1 MEIVKPIICY
11 NLRDPKGNKLE
22 LRYGR
27 LLNDDGSIL
36 QGTIAQRWSFV
47 GKRIPMPVRSH
58 TWFQGLSSTEML
70 EWLRREGWCLE
81 SRVVI
86 GTGSAT
92 IYKLPDK
99 ANEETTSLGGYREA
113 YEKRFKDAIK
123 FIAVNGTDVW
133 AVRVYQ
139 YAHDCDVLEA
149 RKAVREII
157 SLDNAQ
163 ENC

>member
-1 MEIVKPIICY
+1 MEIVKPITCY

-22 LRYGR
+22 LRYGM
-27 LLNDDGSIL
+27 LLDEKGNIQHTRS
-36 QGTIAQRWSFV
+36 AQRWSFI
-47 GKRIPMPVRSH
+47 GKRIPMPVRSGM
-58 TWFQGLSSTEML
+58 WFQGLSATEML
-70 EWLRREGWCLE
+70 DWLRRDGWCLE

-92 IYKLPDK
+92 IYTLPDK
-99 ANEETTSLGGYREA
+99 ANEETTSFGGYREA

-123 FIAVNGTDVW
+123 LIAENGTDVW

-149 RKAVREII
+149 RKAVREILA
-157 SLDNAQ
+157 LDNQ
-163 ENC
+163 Q